1 MFLTFLLLAWWD
13 MSSVVEGG
21 LFSNA
26 DFFLREG
33 LIGFYVR
40 LGLLF
45 TAVYVFVVILVSKNG
60 VE

>member
-13 MSSVVEGG
+13 MSSVVVGG
-21 LFSNA
+21 LFANA

-45 TAVYVFVVILVSKNG
+45 TAVYVFVVILLSKNG